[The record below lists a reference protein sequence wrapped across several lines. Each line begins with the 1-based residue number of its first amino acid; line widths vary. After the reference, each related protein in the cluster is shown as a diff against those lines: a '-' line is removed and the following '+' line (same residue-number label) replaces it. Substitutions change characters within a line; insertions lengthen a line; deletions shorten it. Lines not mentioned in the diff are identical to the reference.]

1 MYVATNRILVRKP
14 HGPDLIELF
23 KERGGLEQV
32 SGFLRFELWH
42 AKVEAEHE
50 EFLVVSHWESVDA
63 HKDWTQSEAFRRAH
77 SGMRSDFIMGPGAA
91 SAYEVCLVSQA
102 SG

>member
-32 SGFLRFELWH
+32 AGFLRFELWQ

-50 EFLVVSHWESVDA
+50 EFLVVSHWESPEA
-63 HKDWTQSEAFRRAH
+63 HDDWTHSEAFRRAH

-102 SG
+102 NG